1 VWHNRTI
8 QCIRFPREGDGEA
21 ASGWPTSQ
29 RDGSGSVRRRR
40 DGINRTT
47 TDTWERGDDTVMEFI
62 DGATHDEIAVVACVA
77 AMVGS
82 MGLMLLSGTAFGNSH
97 TRSRVSPRTE
107 RVRGKV
113 SRKVGPKTAGRDV
126 A

>member
-1 VWHNRTI
+1 
-8 QCIRFPREGDGEA
+8 
-21 ASGWPTSQ
+21 
-29 RDGSGSVRRRR
+29 
-40 DGINRTT
+40 
-47 TDTWERGDDTVMEFI
+47 MEFI

-97 TRSRVSPRTE
+97 TRSRVSPRTD

-113 SRKVGPKTAGRDV
+113 SGKVGPKTAGRDV

>member
-1 VWHNRTI
+1 MEKRRVVGRL
-8 QCIRFPREGDGEA
+8 PRETA
-21 ASGWPTSQ
+21 
-29 RDGSGSVRRRR
+29 RDAPGSR

-82 MGLMLLSGTAFGNSH
+82 MGLMLLSGTALGNSR
-97 TRSRVSPRTE
+97 TQSRVDPRTD
-107 RVRGKV
+107 RVRGRV
-113 SRKVGPKTAGRDV
+113 SRQVSPKTADRVV